1 MEGRKSKER
10 GFYHTPYAIHDTGRA
25 RRGERGFTLVEMIVA
40 VALFAIVMM
49 VCVGALLSLVNAN
62 RKAQALQSV
71 INNVNIALDGI
82 VRNTRMGSNYHGAGG
97 DASCGASDYTTPHDC
112 PNGGTIFA
120 FEPYGNTPSDRP
132 WIYTFAQD
140 ENGVGRIYRSENGG
154 TPIAITAPEVSI
166 QTMQFYVVGSTSGDT
181 TQPKVVIVVEGTAG
195 ALGSTAHTTFHIQ
208 ATAVQRLL
216 DL

>member
-1 MEGRKSKER
+1 MQ
-10 GFYHTPYAIHDTGRA
+10 
-25 RRGERGFTLVEMIVA
+25 RRLRTTNYELRTNRGFTLVELIVA
-40 VALFAIVMM
+40 VGLFVIVMV

-82 VRNTRMGSNYHGAGG
+82 VRSARMGSVYHGAGG
-97 DASCGASDYTTPHDC
+97 DASCGGNDYATARDC
-112 PNGGTIFA
+112 VNGGTVFA
-120 FEPYGNTPSDRP
+120 FEPYGNTSADQP
-132 WIYTFAQD
+132 WIYSFEED
-140 ENGVGRIYRSENGG
+140 SNGVGRIYKSVGGG

-166 QTMQFYVVGSTSGDT
+166 DDVQFYVVGTTPGDS
-181 TQPKVVIVVEGTAG
+181 TQPKVVVVVKGTAG
-195 ALGSTAHTTFHIQ
+195 VIGSSARTTFHIQ